1 MSFYDSLHSDVVDII
16 YYSAL
21 AEGILE
27 ENLPISLFPKLFN
40 QEEDRII
47 RMLRNNYVKDDQ
59 TSNIEKFAK
68 IKFEGANREEISKTT
83 IAINKL
89 NDALILSDDEVKLAM
104 ERFKRKLIPQSC
116 FSSNLK
122 SILSSYPTTYS
133 AIKRRK

>member
-68 IKFEGANREEISKTT
+68 FFQYWTFGH
-83 IAINKL
+83 
-89 NDALILSDDEVKLAM
+89 
-104 ERFKRKLIPQSC
+104 P
-116 FSSNLK
+116 
-122 SILSSYPTTYS
+122 
-133 AIKRRK
+133 

>member
-47 RMLRNNYVKDDQ
+47 RILRNDYVKDDQ
-59 TSNIEKFAK
+59 
-68 IKFEGANREEISKTT
+68 
-83 IAINKL
+83 
-89 NDALILSDDEVKLAM
+89 SDV
-104 ERFKRKLIPQSC
+104 Q
-116 FSSNLK
+116 
-122 SILSSYPTTYS
+122 Y
-133 AIKRRK
+133 